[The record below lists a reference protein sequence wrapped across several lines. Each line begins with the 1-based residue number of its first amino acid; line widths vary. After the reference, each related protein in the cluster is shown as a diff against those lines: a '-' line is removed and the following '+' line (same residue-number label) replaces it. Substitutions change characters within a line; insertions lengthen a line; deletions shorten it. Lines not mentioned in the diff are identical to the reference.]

1 MKMQF
6 AGIVI
11 LSSAIAVFCPCL
23 GGQEKADPSL
33 LTLER
38 IFDSREFAPARFG
51 PARWMKD
58 GQSYTTVEDSA
69 AVKDEKDIVLYAA

>member
-1 MKMQF
+1 MRKRCRGLF
-6 AGIVI
+6 FV
-11 LSSAIAVFCPCL
+11 LSVLTIFCPSL
-23 GGQEKADPSL
+23 HSQEKPDPSL

-58 GQSYTTVEDSA
+58 GNSEFLMA
-69 AVKDEKDIVLYAA
+69 AETSGDYFS